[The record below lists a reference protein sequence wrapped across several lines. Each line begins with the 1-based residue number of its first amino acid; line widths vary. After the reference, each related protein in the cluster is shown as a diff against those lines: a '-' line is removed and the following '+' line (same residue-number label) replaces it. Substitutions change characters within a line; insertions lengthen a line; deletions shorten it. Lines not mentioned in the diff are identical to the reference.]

1 MYATLDPEKIIST
14 LVKLERRI
22 SERFPGAGLAKV
34 CAELARFA
42 SENSARVA
50 RISKPNKGLRIFIA
64 GFVVVSLAVLLYV
77 AQIIE
82 FKRDSENLYGVVQG
96 IDSFINV
103 LIVAGAAVFFLFTL
117 EERIKRR
124 RALTD
129 LHGLRSFVHVI
140 DMHQLTKDPSHGA
153 YVNQATPSSPKRD
166 MTPAELTR
174 YLDYCSEMLSL
185 TAKVAA
191 LYAQSLPDPVV
202 IEAVSDLERLT
213 SDLSSE
219 IWQKIMI
226 VEEKRLADRATAAA
240 VAGGTPAA

>member
-50 RISKPNKGLRIFIA
+50 HISKPNKGLRVFIA

-124 RALTD
+124 RALAD

-153 YVNQATPSSPKRD
+153 HVSQATPSSPKRN

-191 LYAQSLPDPVV
+191 LYAQSLPDAVV
-202 IEAVSDLERLT
+202 LEAVSDLERLT

-240 VAGGTPAA
+240 VAGGPPAA